1 MPKRAPSPQHIPPR
15 KRPSLPF
22 RPTFKSECIQAKD
35 STFQAR
41 LFSLDSP
48 APVSSILAYMRRQ
61 YPDFQHH
68 MAAWRYLVLKPGMT
82 GLEGDHAFEPEKG
95 CEDDGESRGG
105 KTILDVLE
113 RTGLSD
119 VLVVVSRRFGGTML
133 GPARFTHIADCARAV
148 CTAMFEREQAA
159 ERASLVADL
168 VAQLREWDTEI
179 ADLRLEIATLEPRPT
194 PDKGKQPMLSL
205 KPPDYT
211 NVLDP
216 PDVEK
221 AQRLLQA
228 RQKTVQSLKA
238 LYDQIDMRAQQAPPS
253 VLTIAG
259 TDPSGGAGIQADLK
273 TIAAHGCYGT
283 SVITALVAQNTCGVR
298 AVHVPAA
305 EFITKQASRRRFPNP
320 HNQQNIPQLK
330 CVLEDIPPKAI
341 KTGMLAD
348 EAIVDNIVNTLTS
361 HYGSKKSRRSNRKIP
376 PLIVDPV
383 IISSSGHALLA
394 PEAIDT
400 VRRKLIPLA
409 TLVTPNLPEAETLLG
424 RKVGSV
430 DSLEGMVHTA
440 GEIIALGPEAALVKG
455 GHSNLIINDVLAYL
469 ASTNHTERIRIRVEW
484 GPGCEPI
491 RHHSILGR
499 VGVGSRL
506 GTGTQD
512 VVVDVLRLKSPSAP
526 ITLFVRPK
534 LETASTH
541 GTGCTLSSALACAF
555 AQGLN
560 PIDATLQATAYA
572 HEAIATAPKIGK
584 GKGPLNHM
592 HTLVPRTSLPKEK
605 LTHFFF
611 NLLAVGLVIA
621 ATGAAYA
628 VFPWFARELWA
639 MSRILFMAA
648 DPRYTVILCLLL
660 PLYRV
665 SWIRDASS
673 NYSCSHPPP
682 DSPTSK
688 QTIYSPSSAQSLVKD
703 DQIGMPGGQPIATLR
718 VRGTSSTRLLHPRRG
733 HSGCLE
739 RVVPIAIVLA
749 GHAPNPFKMNMKIDP
764 ELQRRKCNRSR
775 GEGAA

>member
-1 MPKRAPSPQHIPPR
+1 MDCQCCVPLGRSQDNRCTRVLWDKRNHCSR
-15 KRPSLPF
+15 RTKYMRCTSSTRPSSRVYHQTGKSSSF
-22 RPTFKSECIQAKD
+22 SESTQPT
-35 STFQAR
+35 
-41 LFSLDSP
+41 
-48 APVSSILAYMRRQ
+48 
-61 YPDFQHH
+61 
-68 MAAWRYLVLKPGMT
+68 
-82 GLEGDHAFEPEKG
+82 
-95 CEDDGESRGG
+95 
-105 KTILDVLE
+105 
-113 RTGLSD
+113 
-119 VLVVVSRRFGGTML
+119 
-133 GPARFTHIADCARAV
+133 
-148 CTAMFEREQAA
+148 
-159 ERASLVADL
+159 
-168 VAQLREWDTEI
+168 
-179 ADLRLEIATLEPRPT
+179 
-194 PDKGKQPMLSL
+194 
-205 KPPDYT
+205 
-211 NVLDP
+211 
-216 PDVEK
+216 
-221 AQRLLQA
+221 
-228 RQKTVQSLKA
+228 
-238 LYDQIDMRAQQAPPS
+238 
-253 VLTIAG
+253 
-259 TDPSGGAGIQADLK
+259 
-273 TIAAHGCYGT
+273 
-283 SVITALVAQNTCGVR
+283 
-298 AVHVPAA
+298 
-305 EFITKQASRRRFPNP
+305 
-320 HNQQNIPQLK
+320 NIPQLK

-430 DSLEGMVHTA
+430 DSLEGMVHAA

-560 PIDATLQATAYA
+560 REFFALFHVEFDCFGVFVAIDATLQATAYA

-605 LTHFFF
+605 LTHF
-611 NLLAVGLVIA
+611 
-621 ATGAAYA
+621 
-628 VFPWFARELWA
+628 
-639 MSRILFMAA
+639 S
-648 DPRYTVILCLLL
+648 
-660 PLYRV
+660 
-665 SWIRDASS
+665 
-673 NYSCSHPPP
+673 
-682 DSPTSK
+682 
-688 QTIYSPSSAQSLVKD
+688 
-703 DQIGMPGGQPIATLR
+703 
-718 VRGTSSTRLLHPRRG
+718 
-733 HSGCLE
+733 
-739 RVVPIAIVLA
+739 
-749 GHAPNPFKMNMKIDP
+749 FK
-764 ELQRRKCNRSR
+764 
-775 GEGAA
+775 